1 MNLNEVLKFF
11 GALKS
16 KISWVTFGT
25 KIKNVIFIIY
35 LNESFY
41 SKTRNLDKI
50 CPNLYLVMTREN

>member
-35 LNESFY
+35 LNESF
-41 SKTRNLDKI
+41 SETNIL
-50 CPNLYLVMTREN
+50 L